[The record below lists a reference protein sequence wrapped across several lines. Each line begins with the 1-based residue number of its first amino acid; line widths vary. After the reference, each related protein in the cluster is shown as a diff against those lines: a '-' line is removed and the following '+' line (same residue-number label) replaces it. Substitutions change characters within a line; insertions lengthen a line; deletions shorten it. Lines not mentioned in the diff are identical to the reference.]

1 MVSASVPRGGLRGAD
16 RWVRDADLDAR
27 FLWGVTMIARPVREQ
42 KINYTS
48 NSLQA
53 SFERPIN
60 RHRESFRTCHFDHP
74 AYRAC
79 VAGPAICIVR
89 IVAPLKTPCA
99 SATFRHKP
107 GGGSMLVSEG

>member
-1 MVSASVPRGGLRGAD
+1 
-16 RWVRDADLDAR
+16 
-27 FLWGVTMIARPVREQ
+27 MIARPVREQ
-42 KINYTS
+42 KINCTG

-89 IVAPLKTPCA
+89 IVAPLKPPFA